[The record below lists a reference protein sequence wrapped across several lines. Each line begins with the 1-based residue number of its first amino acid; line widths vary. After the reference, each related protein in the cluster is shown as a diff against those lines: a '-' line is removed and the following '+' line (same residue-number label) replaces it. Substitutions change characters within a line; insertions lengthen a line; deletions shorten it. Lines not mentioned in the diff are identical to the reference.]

1 MEKRRIN
8 NKGFSL
14 IELIVAVIII
24 AIISGGSIMA
34 FGSIFSNKVTVAC
47 EAIQDGLKQA
57 RIDALGLENCN
68 ITDTLKTTIYAKFYH
83 KDSAIYIDVCSN
95 KTGNDTDEIVLHT
108 RKICDD
114 SYSLKFYENF
124 NDTSAIKTIDES
136 YTGAVKVYFKKST
149 GGVSGIEYSVSNIL
163 AKTEVIRVV
172 GPGAAN
178 TKDVILVKI
187 TGRSYIE

>member
-1 MEKRRIN
+1 MGKRKID

-34 FGSIFSNKVTVAC
+34 FGSVFSNKVTVAC

-57 RIDALGLENCN
+57 RVDALGLENE
-68 ITDTLKTTIYAKFYH
+68 IISGTLKTKIYAKFYH

-95 KTGNDTDEIVLHT
+95 KTGTDPDEVVLHT

-114 SYSLKFYENF
+114 SYSLKFYENYD
-124 NDTSAIKTIDES
+124 DTAAVKTIDDS
-136 YTGAVKVYFKKST
+136 FTGSIKVYFKKST
-149 GGVSGIEYSVSNIL
+149 GGVSGVEYSASNI
-163 AKTEVIRVV
+163 KTKTDLIKVV

-178 TKDVILVKI
+178 TQDVILVKV
-187 TGRSYIE
+187 TGRSYLD